1 MRLHPLLAPEERV
14 VVRRW
19 TRRTLGAWI
28 AIVIATL
35 SLSMFGHDRAHLAR
49 AEARTLSAECARED
63 VKAVAWIDEQTQQRT
78 IAPPLLAEA
87 ALRVLRARN
96 TCLHGRVAVALEAY
110 ESALRFAD
118 PARAPPE
125 RQADAGK

>member
-1 MRLHPLLAPEERV
+1 MRLHPSLAPEERA

-19 TRRTLGAWI
+19 TRRVLGVWV
-28 AIVIATL
+28 AIVVATL
-35 SLSMFGHDRAHLAR
+35 WLPMSWHDRTQPAR

-63 VKAVAWIDEQTQQRT
+63 VKAVAWIDEQTQQRI

-87 ALRVLRARN
+87 ALRVLQARN
-96 TCLHGRVAVALEAY
+96 TCLHGRVAVALVAY

-118 PARAPPE
+118 PARTSPD
-125 RQADAGK
+125 RQANAGK